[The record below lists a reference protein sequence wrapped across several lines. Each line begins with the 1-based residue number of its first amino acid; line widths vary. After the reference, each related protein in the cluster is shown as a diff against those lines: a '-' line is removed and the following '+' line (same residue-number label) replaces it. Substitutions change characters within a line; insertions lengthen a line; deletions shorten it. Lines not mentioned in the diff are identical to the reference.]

1 MNLRNGKQTAMKHV
15 VKSNMENK
23 PAASVNSE
31 EKINKFT
38 SELKEKLCEAEKYHN
53 NAYKRICIYSDIY
66 ELVHDK
72 MDDVKHASKFATL
85 FNSIRESAL
94 RNLSDVGRLSMKY
107 GNDPEFLGAIV
118 RLSNS
123 MLVVLAKIGPAA

>member
-1 MNLRNGKQTAMKHV
+1 MNLRNGKQTAMKQV
-15 VKSNMENK
+15 VKSNKENK
-23 PAASVNSE
+23 PAAPVNSE

-38 SELKEKLCEAEKYHN
+38 SQLREKFYEAEKYHN

-66 ELVHDK
+66 ELIHDK
-72 MDDVKHASKFATL
+72 MDDVKQSRLATL
-85 FNSIRESAL
+85 CNSIRESAL

-123 MLVVLAKIGPAA
+123 MLVVLAKLGTAA

>member
-1 MNLRNGKQTAMKHV
+1 MNLRNGKQTAMKQV
-15 VKSNMENK
+15 VKSNKENK
-23 PAASVNSE
+23 PAAPINSE

-38 SELKEKLCEAEKYHN
+38 SQLRGKFCEAEKYHN
-53 NAYKRICIYSDIY
+53 DAYKRICIYSDIY

-85 FNSIRESAL
+85 FNNIRESAL

-107 GNDPEFLGAIV
+107 GNDPEFIGAIV
-118 RLSNS
+118 RLSNA
-123 MLVVLAKIGPAA
+123 MLTVLAKLGPTA